1 MEEQSKLRYF
11 KFLFYEFILFGLI
24 IIVNYFYD
32 INLGPPFTKVD
43 VIASIIC
50 LPIIGYFLFLLF
62 KLFKRFDN
70 ILLKNKIILSIPTF
84 IITALVIGII
94 FSNFGIQ

>member
-11 KFLFYEFILFGLI
+11 KFLFYEFILFGLM
-24 IIVNYFYD
+24 IIVNYLYD

-70 ILLKNKIILSIPTF
+70 ILFKNKIILSIPTF
-84 IITALVIGII
+84 IIAALVIGII
-94 FSNFGIQ
+94 FFEF

>member
-1 MEEQSKLRYF
+1 MQYF
-11 KFLFYEFILFGLI
+11 KFLIQESILFGLI

-32 INLGPPFTKVD
+32 INLGPPFTKTD

-50 LPIIGYFLFLLF
+50 LSILGYLLFLLF
-62 KLFKRFDN
+62 TLFKRFDN
-70 ILLKNKIILSIPTF
+70 IVLKNTIILSIPNF

-94 FSNFGIQ
+94 FSSIGIK

>member
-11 KFLFYEFILFGLI
+11 KFIFYEFILFGLI

-32 INLGPPFTKVD
+32 INLSPPFTKVD

-70 ILLKNKIILSIPTF
+70 ILLKNKIILSIPIF
-84 IITALVIGII
+84 IIAALVIGII